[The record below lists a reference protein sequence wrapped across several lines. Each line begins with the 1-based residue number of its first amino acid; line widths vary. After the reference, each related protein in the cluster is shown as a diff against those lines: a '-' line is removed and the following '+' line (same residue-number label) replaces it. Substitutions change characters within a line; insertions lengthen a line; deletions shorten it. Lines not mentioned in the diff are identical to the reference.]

1 MLGDSEWLLYD
12 LSHIVV
18 VWGLRFILR
27 SEAWEDTLLQID
39 DVPTIMLSNQ
49 KWAFLN
55 HGAIHCLPRHEK
67 NGSRTDVYC
76 VNDMTSRSARYI
88 ALHDKQFTLGTESVT
103 GLHYSIWI
111 LSDRGECASMRIK
124 VVDLSRHVS
133 DIYILLLLCHHLFLV
148 SLSIV
153 LTNTRNYLVLY
164 VYTAS

>member
-1 MLGDSEWLLYD
+1 MLYD

-27 SEAWEDTLLQID
+27 SEAWDDTLLQID

-124 VVDLSRHVS
+124 VVDLSRHVTDKFS
-133 DIYILLLLCHHLFLV
+133 ASFVPSFVPSIAQHRVNKYKNLPCLV
-148 SLSIV
+148 CIHSVIS
-153 LTNTRNYLVLY
+153 
-164 VYTAS
+164 